1 VKNLTRRQFGKY
13 VGALAMSLLITPH
26 FSVAEFA
33 CHCSDPNCE
42 RKKSPDVNSDFISML
57 EELRNETFAL
67 RISSGVRC
75 LSHDLNIS
83 PKKNKNGGV
92 HVQAIACDILVG
104 HLPSGEIL
112 RLTSL
117 ATRIGFKGIGVALA
131 NPIRSKRFLHLDSR
145 SDDNAAIWS
154 Y

>member
-1 VKNLTRRQFGKY
+1 MKDLTRRQFGKY

-33 CHCSDPNCE
+33 CKCNDPNCD
-42 RKKSPDVNSDFISML
+42 RKESPDVDSDFIQML
-57 EELRNETFAL
+57 EELRMQTFAL

-75 LSHDLNIS
+75 LQHDLNIS

-104 HLPSGEIL
+104 HLPSADILKLTTKATEIGFTGL
-112 RLTSL
+112 GFSL
-117 ATRIGFKGIGVALA
+117 A
-131 NPIRSKRFLHLDSR
+131 NQNRSKRFLHLDSR
-145 SDDNAAIWS
+145 SGGAIWS

>member
-1 VKNLTRRQFGKY
+1 MRDLTRRQFGKY

-42 RKKSPDVNSDFISML
+42 RKKSPDVNSDFIQML

-92 HVQAIACDILVG
+92 HVQGIAADILVG
-104 HLPSGEIL
+104 HLPSAEIL
-112 RLTSL
+112 KLTSK
-117 ATRIGFKGIGVALA
+117 ATSIGFTGLGFSLA
-131 NPIRSKRFLHLDSR
+131 NSNRSKRFLHLDSR
-145 SDDNAAIWS
+145 SGGAIWS

>member
-1 VKNLTRRQFGKY
+1 
-13 VGALAMSLLITPH
+13 
-26 FSVAEFA
+26 
-33 CHCSDPNCE
+33 
-42 RKKSPDVNSDFISML
+42 
-57 EELRNETFAL
+57 
-67 RISSGVRC
+67 
-75 LSHDLNIS
+75 LNIS

-92 HVQAIACDILVG
+92 HVQGIAADILVG

-112 RLTSL
+112 RLTSS

>member
-1 VKNLTRRQFGKY
+1 MKDLTRRQFGKY
-13 VGALAMSLLITPH
+13 LGAVAMSLLITPH

-33 CHCSDPNCE
+33 CHCSDPNCD
-42 RKKSPDVNSDFISML
+42 RKKSPDVDSDFMQML
-57 EELRNETFAL
+57 EELRMQTFAL

-75 LSHDLNIS
+75 LKHDLNIS

-104 HLPSGEIL
+104 HLPSADIL
-112 RLTSL
+112 NLTTKATAIGFTGLGFSL
-117 ATRIGFKGIGVALA
+117 A
-131 NPIRSKRFLHLDSR
+131 NSNRSKRFLHLDSR
-145 SDDNAAIWS
+145 SGGAIWS

>member
-13 VGALAMSLLITPH
+13 VGALTMSLLITPH

-33 CHCSDPNCE
+33 CHCSDPNCD
-42 RKKSPDVNSDFISML
+42 RKESPDVDSDFIQML
-57 EELRNETFAL
+57 EELRMQTFAL

-75 LSHDLNIS
+75 LKHDLNIS

-104 HLPSGEIL
+104 HLPSADIL
-112 RLTSL
+112 KLTTKATAIGFTGLGFSL
-117 ATRIGFKGIGVALA
+117 A
-131 NPIRSKRFLHLDSR
+131 NSNRSKRFLHLDSR
-145 SDDNAAIWS
+145 SGGAIWS

>member
-1 VKNLTRRQFGKY
+1 VRDLTRRQFGKY

-33 CHCSDPNCE
+33 CHCSDPNCD
-42 RKKSPDVNSDFISML
+42 RKESPDVDSDFIQML
-57 EELRNETFAL
+57 EELRMQTFAL

-75 LSHDLNIS
+75 LKHDLNIS

-104 HLPSGEIL
+104 HLPSADIL
-112 RLTSL
+112 KLTTKATAIGFTGLGFSL
-117 ATRIGFKGIGVALA
+117 A
-131 NPIRSKRFLHLDSR
+131 NSNRSKRFLHLDSR
-145 SDDNAAIWS
+145 SGGAIWS